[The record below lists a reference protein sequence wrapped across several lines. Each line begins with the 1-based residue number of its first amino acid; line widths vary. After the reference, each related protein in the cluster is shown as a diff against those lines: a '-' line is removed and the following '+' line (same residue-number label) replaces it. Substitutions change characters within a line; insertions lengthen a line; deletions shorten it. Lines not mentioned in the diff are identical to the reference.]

1 MTNTIDQ
8 LQRLLGPAIDGL
20 EKGVSLWGIEFTS
33 GPSSALLRV
42 YLDAGER
49 PVVLEDCE
57 VVSREISALLDVEDP
72 IPGNYTLEVS
82 SPGLARPLFTPEHFA
97 RFVGEPVKITL
108 GMAVDNRRRV
118 QGTIVRVE
126 GSTIVIGA
134 ESGEIAVAHENIQ
147 KARLVPQ
154 FDPPAKPGKP
164 AAGGKRRPKPGAA

>member
-33 GPSSALLRV
+33 GPSSALLRI

-82 SPGLARPLFTPEHFA
+82 SPGLARPLFTPAQFA
-97 RFVGEPVKITL
+97 RFVGEQVKITL
-108 GMAVDNRRRV
+108 GLPVDNRRRV
-118 QGTIVRVE
+118 QGAILRVD

-134 ESGEIAVAHENIQ
+134 ESGEVAVAHENIQ

-164 AAGGKRRPKPGAA
+164 AGGRCRPKPGAA